1 MRRTK
6 MDGNG
11 LVEDD
16 DSFVREGGVFA
27 PRNGGRDVGC
37 DEEQDYCPPDEVL
50 EDPVNDE
57 HVPGTVDDLPYDYG
71 TEDPSPTDQ
80 MLGLIETGPVIGM
93 QGVGDT
99 GYDEDVTQ
107 PSPLGAKDERLEWE
121 RLKPLIDEDE
131 AEPYN
136 LPEMD
141 EAEVADLER
150 ALGEDAA
157 GPLVE
162 SEEGT
167 SATGSAGSAEHG
179 GFSDRDTQD

>member
-1 MRRTK
+1 

-11 LVEDD
+11 LIEDD
-16 DSFVREGGVFA
+16 DAFVREGGVFA
-27 PRNGGRDVGC
+27 PRSGGRDVGC
-37 DEEQDYCPPDEVL
+37 DEEQESCPPDEVL

-80 MLGLIETGPVIGM
+80 MLGLVETGPVIGM
-93 QGVGDT
+93 QDVGET
-99 GYDEDVTQ
+99 GYDEDVAEE
-107 PSPLGAKDERLEWE
+107 SPLGARDERDLWK
-121 RLKPLIDEDE
+121 RQKPLIDEVE
-131 AEPYN
+131 TEPYN
-136 LPEMD
+136 LPE
-141 EAEVADLER
+141 VADSEVSKIEQ

-167 SATGSAGSAEHG
+167 SATGSAGVPE
-179 GFSDRDTQD
+179 